1 MYKFLLILLAAA
13 LFSLGLSY
21 PELIM
26 QQNHQDST
34 LSQMDDNYL
43 PYNSKTKKIIP
54 DYDVPRQDGEPLP
67 PPPPNDDDYK
77 LAPLGP

>member
-13 LFSLGLSY
+13 LFSLGLGY

-43 PYNSKTKKIIP
+43 PYDSKAKKIIP

-67 PPPPNDDDYK
+67 PPPDDDPIYEPI
-77 LAPLGP
+77 PLGP